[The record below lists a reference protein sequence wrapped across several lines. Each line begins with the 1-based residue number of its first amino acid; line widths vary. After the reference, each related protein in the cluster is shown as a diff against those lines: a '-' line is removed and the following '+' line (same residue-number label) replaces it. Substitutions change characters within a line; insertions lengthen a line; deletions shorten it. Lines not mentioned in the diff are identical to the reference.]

1 MSTYQ
6 HVLKSKVE
14 KIEDKLGA
22 LDDTENVMDLYDEIL
37 DKSRYFSLVSKHTA
51 EQLKKE
57 QKNAGKRT
65 RRKITNKTR

>member
-1 MSTYQ
+1 MTSHH
-6 HVLKSKVE
+6 HVLKSKVKKFE
-14 KIEDKLGA
+14 HKLGA